1 MYLDTEESHSGTIV
15 LPVPGLPPV
24 PFSVELASLEHWN
37 YAVGVARVF
46 SPKAHLSLELGFGD
60 RDHTLFNFTYRF

>member
-1 MYLDTEESHSGTIV
+1 MYLDTEESHRGTIV
-15 LPVPGLPPV
+15 LPVPGIPPV
-24 PFSVELASLEHWN
+24 PFSVELASMEKWN
-37 YAVGVARVF
+37 YAAGVARVF